1 MSNLVHR
8 WDQIVRWCDV
18 MSSRYQPWFL
28 PAFLIL
34 LAVIG
39 LILLYIELR
48 QVGRA
53 RKKWEAHPRPLKF
66 PKPERRLKAG

>member
-8 WDQIVRWCDV
+8 WDQIVRWYDV
-18 MSSRYQPWFL
+18 MASRYQPWFL

-34 LAVIG
+34 LAIIG
-39 LILLYIELR
+39 LILLYSELR
-48 QVGRA
+48 QAGRDN
-53 RKKWEAHPRPLKF
+53 KKWKAQPAPLKF

>member
-8 WDQIVRWCDV
+8 WDQIVRWYDV
-18 MSSRYQPWFL
+18 MASRYQPWFL

-39 LILLYIELR
+39 LILLYSELR
-48 QVGRA
+48 QAGRDK
-53 RKKWEAHPRPLKF
+53 KKWKAPPLKF
-66 PKPERRLKAG
+66 PKQERRLKAG

>member
-8 WDQIVRWCDV
+8 WDQIVRWYDL

-28 PAFLIL
+28 PTFLIL

-39 LILLYIELR
+39 LILLYSELQQAKR
-48 QVGRA
+48 DK
-53 RKKWEAHPRPLKF
+53 KKWKAQPRPLKF
-66 PKPERRLKAG
+66 PTPERRLKAG